1 MNMTNYNLKKTEYCE
16 AETLEDLIKDI
27 AVSVFII
34 GISTSRIE
42 NEDSLANIKNH
53 LKTYIDNLIR
63 QRNDEMTA
71 NFKIS

>member
-16 AETLEDLIKDI
+16 EETLENLLLNIWDHLYDYNYN
-27 AVSVFII
+27 SD
-34 GISTSRIE
+34 
-42 NEDSLANIKNH
+42 EDGNACALDH

>member
-1 MNMTNYNLKKTEYCE
+1 MKMTNYNLKKTEYCE
-16 AETLEDLIKDI
+16 EETLESLLLDI
-27 AVSVFII
+27 WEHLNDYHYNGF
-34 GISTSRIE
+34 
-42 NEDSLANIKNH
+42 EDGNARAFDH